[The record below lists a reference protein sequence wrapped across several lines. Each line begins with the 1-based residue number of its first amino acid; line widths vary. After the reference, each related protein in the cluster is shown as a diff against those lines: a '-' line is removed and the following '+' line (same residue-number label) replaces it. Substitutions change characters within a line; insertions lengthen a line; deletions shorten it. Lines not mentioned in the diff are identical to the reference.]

1 MANKKV
7 DKKSIMGYRD
17 DSQYR
22 NEPFIDINTPT
33 GFIDMSKTGM
43 PLLANGQLLP
53 PYSGQHDMGTTK
65 VREVPFANGGSMESI
80 DEPKKP
86 VNKKKK
92 KVEDALLKYMNEY
105 GITNPYMQQALMGV
119 VMAEG
124 GISGK
129 SENSWRDTPNDRIR
143 KYFGARVADT
153 TDSQLTKLKKNDA
166 EFFDKIYGPEAM
178 DFYKNTQGWDPGNN
192 EKGDG
197 NKYRGRGLNQLT
209 FKSSYL
215 RMQKDLK
222 KRGYDYD
229 LVGHP
234 ELLDTDT
241 DLQALVAV
249 NFLERRLSQIP
260 KLVKN
265 NFTTYGN
272 LDGYQN
278 YNDNITSFEDA
289 SYLLTRANAGWGK
302 KVMPEIHD
310 KKLKAAKNY
319 KWDTDYTALAD
330 YKENQRL
337 AAEAKEYNR
346 VMDSRSSVPVDPTNL
361 YQAPSGPRQEEY
373 FDQDRMDGVMKSKLA
388 YANEFGNPAA
398 KRMVAPTDQPYN
410 FDNGN
415 TGTHFMSSMDNY
427 AVPQIQNENGQLQ
440 LGNYGPQSNEA
451 IRFDNNQDAEHFA
464 KGYEDING
472 NNQGYKKIAPAF
484 NKYGGGLGVPKN
496 IPTWNYPSQGADIYR
511 DTTEIPPAVFAT
523 GGAMSVSEDPP
534 NKNNVLIGYMNEYGI
549 TNPYMQRAMMGII
562 MSEGGVDGVP
572 EDMYYSK
579 ERLPEVWGKFSKTG
593 KKVAKGQGKYNY
605 NSLAT
610 KYEKSPEE
618 LGNFIYG
625 NRLGN
630 NNNNGYKYRGRGLNQ
645 LTGYYSYKE
654 AGEELGVDLVNNP
667 ELLDTDSD
675 LQAEVAVMFL
685 AKRINEE
692 LPRLVKSKPNSYKK
706 RFSKYLDFNN
716 INNLEDANFLLTS
729 ANAGFGNFPAKETF
743 DKRLNFAKNYKF
755 DEKFE
760 KINNSKE
767 KDLNKDLNSN
777 HIAEYQKLP
786 EASKDKIKNSSKEI
800 KFDILDDLYK
810 KNNILLQSNKSN
822 KDITQYSTGVE
833 PEHNVVIK
841 PKNEYIDKLNLTMG
855 APKKTPV
862 FGQGQLFKTN
872 GGPMYNQYGTGNK
885 KMYQYSDSDGMDN
898 GTDNGTEI
906 NFDQYYTTRNGK
918 TKLNQK
924 QLFEDY
930 NMPKPDDFTEM
941 YDGRTWEEMRSGE
954 KMAALYFSN
963 DQKFLD
969 THTGKWVPAKGTQF
983 GTKHGTQGQDYTGE
997 YSPERNDKAVF
1008 KQSALTN
1015 PFTGKKVF
1023 VPTSAIRPQ
1032 LGHVIPNEN
1041 NGPINNQNKYGGPIY
1056 QYGDNM
1062 YQNGG
1067 NFLNGLGA
1075 GVYGLAEGVLD
1086 TVSMGLTDGL
1096 TDKGYNAL
1104 FDEENRAND
1113 GIRGITN
1120 TLGAATTAII
1130 NPASAGAAVKQGT
1143 KGIKKTFDATG
1154 NEDLQQA
1161 GNIVET
1167 VGGIAG
1173 TAVGGMDIGSTGADV
1188 SPAIAGGA
1196 DSILNN
1202 VGNPINQFDQIGK
1215 YGNDM
1220 YNMGINGSAYAQYGT
1235 GQLANG
1241 GSLNGGIPPTDLPYI
1256 NTVYNEY
1263 NFKDKGY
1270 TFYKMPEGHTVIID
1284 PKTNEIIHGG
1294 DVNYAAE
1301 PGKDKA
1307 YIDSYTPPYNGAPQ
1321 MNEGQLANGGSL
1333 NGGNPKNGFYTYK
1346 GTKYKKV
1353 DGKWLKKIGMINP
1366 SEENYVPLTKGN
1378 VSKRSSV
1385 LDNQA
1390 KRSDENYSL
1399 NVDYTTDHGT
1409 DRYKVDT
1416 TGYSAGSS
1424 GMRDFRYPSVVT
1436 PSIGRPYYNRGL
1448 YSSELDAV
1456 LDQKTNEYEGTEHN
1470 PIKIKLANGGPMNNG
1485 GFGANEMNEMPV
1497 TEFGAGGTHTENPNG
1512 GIKQGVNSQGQV
1524 NLVEEG
1530 ELKFPDPR
1538 DPSGQNQF
1546 IVSSDKGMKLT
1557 KAIVENYDLP
1567 KKYVGKTVLEVA
1579 NKILRK
1585 DSNREGDS
1593 IEENSKRL
1601 DLIPFVNAHAELSD
1615 IMNAKKEE
1623 SFNAEMEN
1631 INAKYPGMMDQML
1644 SEQQP
1649 QQPQGMPQGMP
1660 QGGPGGMPPEMQGGM
1675 PPMPPQG
1682 GMPGAQMSKYG
1693 GNIFQYSQSNGLQ
1706 NASPVKFDIDAW
1718 DNKVNKLNSNYDFGN
1733 YDYDANSKYIP
1744 GSNVNMDLSQ
1754 KDEVRGKQSFIN
1766 AAAQAAPIA
1775 ANLYQGVFGKEDS
1788 LDLDYASKVRLD
1800 RINADQALRKSG
1812 QAAAGLRN
1820 SIVGNT
1826 GQGSGVMGNLL
1837 AAKMYQDN
1845 QDAKINETVNNQN
1858 ANIDSREALA
1868 NAKIEQE
1875 NLGRSA
1881 AMESYDKQV
1890 MTAKKDALN
1899 TGVGQLA
1906 ALARANQQDD
1916 LAMKYNR
1923 LYSDDFDFKYD
1934 KPFENYFSNEEREKR
1949 KKNRN
1954 NGEVG

>member
-80 DEPKKP
+80 GEPKKP

-92 KVEDALLKYMNEY
+92 KVEDTLLKYMNEY

-124 GISGK
+124 GIGGK

-143 KYFGARVADT
+143 EYFGARVADT

-166 EFFDKIYGPEAM
+166 EFFDKIYGPSAM
-178 DFYKNTQGWDPGNN
+178 DYYENIQGWDPGNN
-192 EKGDG
+192 KKGDG
-197 NKYRGRGLNQLT
+197 YKYRGRGLNQLT
-209 FKSSYL
+209 FKSSYAK
-215 RMQKDLK
+215 MQKDLK

-229 LVGHP
+229 LVKHP

-249 NFLERRLSQIP
+249 NFLESRLSQIP

-265 NFTTYGN
+265 NPNTYGN
-272 LDGYQN
+272 LTGYQN

-373 FDQDRMDGVMKSKLA
+373 FDQDRMDGMMKSKLA

-464 KGYEDING
+464 RGYKDAQG
-472 NNQGYKKIAPAF
+472 NKQGYKKIAPAF
-484 NKYGGGLGVPKN
+484 NQFGGGLGVPKN

-645 LTGYYSYKE
+645 LTGYHSYKKV
-654 AGEELGVDLVNNP
+654 GEELGVDLVNNP

-822 KDITQYSTGVE
+822 KDITQYSAGVE

-930 NMPKPDDFTEM
+930 NMPKPDDFTETF
-941 YDGRTWEEMRSGE
+941 DGHTWEEMGSGA

-969 THTGKWVPAKGTQF
+969 THTGKWMPAKGTQF

-997 YSPERNDKAVF
+997 YSPERNDKSVF
-1008 KQSALTN
+1008 KQSAITN

-1032 LGHVIPNEN
+1032 LGHVIPKEN
-1041 NGPINNQNKYGGPIY
+1041 NGSINNQNKYGGPIY
-1056 QYGDNM
+1056 HKYGAAAGITSDVL
-1062 YQNGG
+1062 GTAASIVG
-1067 NFLNGLGA
+1067 NVPVIGTAIGAGLG
-1075 GVYGLAEGVLD
+1075 
-1086 TVSMGLTDGL
+1086 
-1096 TDKGYNAL
+1096 
-1104 FDEENRAND
+1104 
-1113 GIRGITN
+1113 
-1120 TLGAATTAII
+1120 
-1130 NPASAGAAVKQGT
+1130 
-1143 KGIKKTFDATG
+1143 
-1154 NEDLQQA
+1154 
-1161 GNIVET
+1161 
-1167 VGGIAG
+1167 
-1173 TAVGGMDIGSTGADV
+1173 AVGGMFDYASENAASSDDGKMDWKNIDYADAAVKTGAGAAGGALGTPGSMLVGAGEMAYDQLTDSKADKLNAERAAILNDPSNPAYAETV
-1188 SPAIAGGA
+1188 QREQDKANATKGTGAIGTGIGIVGGIVGGEVDKAIDANALASGADAIAGGA

-1235 GQLANG
+1235 GRMSTSNLPEGAPTYPNMRING
-1241 GSLNGGIPPTDLPYI
+1241 SAYPNYQGPYEETLPYAAPG
-1256 NTVYNEY
+1256 NKPTLPNY
-1263 NFKDKGY
+1263 FK
-1270 TFYKMPEGHTVIID
+1270 
-1284 PKTNEIIHGG
+1284 N
-1294 DVNYAAE
+1294 
-1301 PGKDKA
+1301 
-1307 YIDSYTPPYNGAPQ
+1307 PY
-1321 MNEGQLANGGSL
+1321 GSNL
-1333 NGGNPKNGFYTYK
+1333 DDLQNRQNPLS
-1346 GTKYKKV
+1346 
-1353 DGKWLKKIGMINP
+1353 LK
-1366 SEENYVPLTKGN
+1366 
-1378 VSKRSSV
+1378 
-1385 LDNQA
+1385 
-1390 KRSDENYSL
+1390 
-1399 NVDYTTDHGT
+1399 
-1409 DRYKVDT
+1409 
-1416 TGYSAGSS
+1416 
-1424 GMRDFRYPSVVT
+1424 
-1436 PSIGRPYYNRGL
+1436 
-1448 YSSELDAV
+1448 
-1456 LDQKTNEYEGTEHN
+1456 
-1470 PIKIKLANGGPMNNG
+1470 NGGPMNNG

-1675 PPMPPQG
+1675 PPMLPQG

-1744 GSNVNMDLSQ
+1744 GSNINMDLSQ

-1766 AAAQAAPIA
+1766 AAAQAAPMA
-1775 ANLYQGVFGKEDS
+1775 ANLYQGIFGKEDS

-1826 GQGSGVMGNLL
+1826 SQGSGVMGNLL
-1837 AAKMYQDN
+1837 AAKRYQDD
-1845 QDAKINETVNNQN
+1845 QDAKIYETVNNQN

-1868 NAKIEQE
+1868 NANIEKE

-1890 MTAKKDALN
+1890 MAAKKDALN

-1916 LAMKYNR
+1916 LAMNYNNM
-1923 LYSDDFDFKYD
+1923 YSDDFEFKYD
-1934 KPFENYFSNEEREKR
+1934 RPFKNYFSNEEREKR

>member
-33 GFIDMSKTGM
+33 GMIDMSKTGM
-43 PLLANGQLLP
+43 PILANGQLLP

-65 VREVPFANGGSMESI
+65 VREIPFANGGSMESI
-80 DEPKKP
+80 DESKQP

-92 KVEDALLKYMNEY
+92 KVEDTLLKYMNEY

-124 GISGK
+124 GLEGTPEK
-129 SENSWRDTPNDRIR
+129 SWKNTSNDRIR

-153 TDSQLTKLKKNDA
+153 TDSELSKLKKNKI

-178 DFYKNTQGWDPGNN
+178 DYYKNTQGWDPGNN

-197 NKYRGRGLNQLT
+197 HKYSGRGFNQLT
-209 FKSSYL
+209 FKSSY
-215 RMQKDLK
+215 REAQKDLK

-234 ELLDTDT
+234 ELLNSDI

-249 NFLERRLSQIP
+249 NFLKKRLDQIP
-260 KLVKN
+260 KLVAN
-265 NFTTYGN
+265 NPNKYGN
-272 LDGYQN
+272 LDGYQDFN
-278 YNDNITSFEDA
+278 NITSFEDA

-302 KVMPEIHD
+302 KVMSEIHD
-310 KKLKAAKNY
+310 KKLKAAQDY
-319 KWDTDYTALAD
+319 KWDTDYTALGD

-427 AVPQIQNENGQLQ
+427 AVPQIQNDENGQLQ
-440 LGNYGPQSNEA
+440 LGNFGPQSNEA
-451 IRFDNNQDAEHFA
+451 IRFDNNKDAEHFA
-464 KGYEDING
+464 KGYKDVNG
-472 NNQGYKKIAPAF
+472 NNQGYKKIAPVF
-484 NKYGGGLGVPKN
+484 NKYGGELGAPKN
-496 IPTWNYPSQGADIYR
+496 IPTWNYPSSGADIYR

-534 NKNNVLIGYMNEYGI
+534 NINNALVGYMNEYGI

-562 MSEGGVDGVP
+562 AAEGGLNGVP

-610 KYEKSPEE
+610 KYEKSPEK

-630 NNNNGYKYRGRGLNQ
+630 SDNDGYRYRGRGLNQ
-645 LTGYYSYKE
+645 LTGKGAYKKM
-654 AGEELGVDLVNNP
+654 GEKLGIDLVNNP
-667 ELLDTDSD
+667 ELLDTDPN
-675 LQAEVAVMFL
+675 LQAKVAVIFL
-685 AKRINEE
+685 SDRINKE
-692 LPRLVKSKPNSYKK
+692 LPRLVKNKPNSYKK

-777 HIAEYQKLP
+777 HIAEYNKLP
-786 EASKDKIKNSSKEI
+786 EAEKNQIRNLPKKI
-800 KFDILDDLYK
+800 KFDMLDNLYK
-810 KNNILLQSNKSN
+810 KNNILPQGN
-822 KDITQYSTGVE
+822 KDITQYSAGVE

-841 PKNEYIDKLNLTMG
+841 PKNEYIDKLNLIMG

-898 GTDNGTEI
+898 GTEN
-906 NFDQYYTTRNGK
+906 NFDQYYTTKNGK

-930 NMPKPDDFTEM
+930 DMPKPADFTKM
-941 YDGRTWEEMRSGE
+941 YDGRTWDQMGSGE
-954 KMAALYFSN
+954 KMAAQYFGN
-963 DQKFLD
+963 NQQFLD
-969 THTGKWVPAKGTQF
+969 TNTGTWMPAEGTQY

-997 YSPERNDKAVF
+997 YSPETNNKTKPVF
-1008 KQSALTN
+1008 KQSAITN
-1015 PFTGKKVF
+1015 PYTGKKVF
-1023 VPTSAIRPQ
+1023 VPSSAIRPQ
-1032 LGHVIPNEN
+1032 LGHAIS
-1041 NGPINNQNKYGGPIY
+1041 NKYGGPVY
-1056 QYGDNM
+1056 HKYGAAAGITGDIL
-1062 YQNGG
+1062 GTAASVIG
-1067 NFLNGLGA
+1067 NVPVIGTAIGTGLG
-1075 GVYGLAEGVLD
+1075 
-1086 TVSMGLTDGL
+1086 
-1096 TDKGYNAL
+1096 
-1104 FDEENRAND
+1104 
-1113 GIRGITN
+1113 
-1120 TLGAATTAII
+1120 
-1130 NPASAGAAVKQGT
+1130 
-1143 KGIKKTFDATG
+1143 
-1154 NEDLQQA
+1154 
-1161 GNIVET
+1161 
-1167 VGGIAG
+1167 
-1173 TAVGGMDIGSTGADV
+1173 AVGGMFDYASENAASSDDGKMDWGNIDYADALVKTGAGAASGALGTPGSMLVGAGEMAYDQFTDSKADKLNAEREAILNDPSNPAYAETV
-1188 SPAIAGGA
+1188 QREQDKANATKGTGAIGTGIGVIGGIVGGKVDKAIDANAIADGADAIAGGA

-1202 VGNPINQFDQIGK
+1202 VDNPINQFDQIGK

-1220 YNMGINGSAYAQYGT
+1220 YNMGINGSAYAKYGT
-1235 GQLANG
+1235 GNKENKNKMYQYGNYDGMEIVPQLNPSTTLG
-1241 GSLNGGIPPTDLPYI
+1241 G
-1256 NTVYNEY
+1256 
-1263 NFKDKGY
+1263 
-1270 TFYKMPEGHTVIID
+1270 
-1284 PKTNEIIHGG
+1284 
-1294 DVNYAAE
+1294 
-1301 PGKDKA
+1301 
-1307 YIDSYTPPYNGAPQ
+1307 
-1321 MNEGQLANGGSL
+1321 
-1333 NGGNPKNGFYTYK
+1333 
-1346 GTKYKKV
+1346 
-1353 DGKWLKKIGMINP
+1353 INP
-1366 SEENYVPLTKGN
+1366 SATMAQSFQAGTGNNNPMQTTPSGLNFNAQGNPVYPMPAGYMDAYVGQYGEDSIDPNAVISNDALEQWNASGKTSGTWNSPVRGINPSGKRVTIPAPSSEERFYTENGK
-1378 VSKRSSV
+1378 V
-1385 LDNQA
+1385 LDPEVYGSFQGFQNMPVGQHLDTQA
-1390 KRSDENYSL
+1390 LKANKAFG
-1399 NVDYTTDHGT
+1399 GT
-1409 DRYKVDT
+1409 MY
-1416 TGYSAGSS
+1416 
-1424 GMRDFRYPSVVT
+1424 
-1436 PSIGRPYYNRGL
+1436 
-1448 YSSELDAV
+1448 
-1456 LDQKTNEYEGTEHN
+1456 
-1470 PIKIKLANGGPMNNG
+1470 ANGGPMNNG

-1546 IVSSDKGMKLT
+1546 IVSSDKEMKLT
-1557 KAIVENYDLP
+1557 KAIVENYNLP

-1585 DSNREGDS
+1585 NSNREGDS

-1601 DLIPFVNAHAELSD
+1601 DLIPFVEAHAELSD
-1615 IMNAKKEE
+1615 IMNAKKEK

-1649 QQPQGMPQGMP
+1649 QGMPQGMP
-1660 QGGPGGMPPEMQGGM
+1660 QGVPGGMPPEMQGGMPPM

-1706 NASPVKFDIDAW
+1706 NASPVKFDQNSWDA
-1718 DNKVNKLNSNYDFGN
+1718 KVNTLNSNYDFGN

-1744 GSNVNMDLSQ
+1744 GNNINMDLSQ
-1754 KDEVRGKQSFIN
+1754 KDEPGGKQSFIN

-1800 RINADQALRKSG
+1800 EIKADQALRKSG

-1826 GQGSGVMGNLL
+1826 SQGSGVMGNLL

-1845 QDAKINETVNNQN
+1845 QDAKIYETVNNQN
-1858 ANIDSREALA
+1858 ANIRKQEALM
-1868 NAKIEQE
+1868 NAKIEKE
-1875 NLGRSA
+1875 NLDRNQ
-1881 AMESYDKQV
+1881 AMKLYEKQV
-1890 MTAKKDALN
+1890 MAAKDDAIK
-1899 TGVGQLA
+1899 TGISQIGQLA
-1906 ALARANQQDD
+1906 RSNQQDD
-1916 LAMKYNR
+1916 LAGLYNEM
-1923 LYSDDFDFKYD
+1923 YSDDFEFKYD
-1934 KPFENYFSNEEREKR
+1934 RPFSKYFSDEEREKR
-1949 KKNRN
+1949 KEKRKTNI
-1954 NGEVG
+1954 G